1 MSIDMASSS
10 GLPRTY
16 SVDSIDYTCML
27 TGEMEEEV
35 VEVVRKQRK
44 HRKRRGNGKQ
54 TDARIIRDKKW
65 LIRFVCSF
73 KKNSHFHTHFVLAI
87 AMAEEG
93 LRFRRNVKIDDKE
106 ESVDLLTLALKKNAE
121 YNKVRP
127 TYNSLMR

>member
-54 TDARIIRDKKW
+54 ADARIIRDKK
-65 LIRFVCSF
+65 
-73 KKNSHFHTHFVLAI
+73 
-87 AMAEEG
+87 
-93 LRFRRNVKIDDKE
+93 
-106 ESVDLLTLALKKNAE
+106 
-121 YNKVRP
+121 
-127 TYNSLMR
+127 